1 MPKNQFEIPSELRQ
15 FAEENVERSRQLY
28 LQLVDGVSQ
37 VMGAWAP
44 SSSAAAREF
53 NDVREKAAEF
63 AKVNADA
70 AFTLAKEFAKARDL
84 QEMLTLQTRY
94 VQSQIRTYAEQTQ
107 QFGDLISKAFEAAS
121 QAQASG
127 PGQFQAKSET
137 NVQQMAMAKP
147 GKEASLGTVGTGANA
162 CPQCHGTGKIDGKP
176 CPKCLGTGTVV
187 EGIGGG

>member
-37 VMGAWAP
+37 AMGAWAP

-53 NDVREKAAEF
+53 NDVRERAAEF

-70 AFTLAKEFAKARDL
+70 AFTLAKEVAKAKDL

-94 VQSQIRTYAEQTQ
+94 VQSQMKTYAEQTQ
-107 QFGDLISKAFEAAS
+107 QFGELMSKAFAAAQS
-121 QAQASG
+121 QTAG
-127 PGQFQAKSET
+127 PGQSQAKSET
-137 NVQQMAMAKP
+137 KAQEQATAKP
-147 GKEASLGTVGTGANA
+147 GNEASPGTVGTGENT
-162 CPQCHGTGKIDGKP
+162 CPQCRGTGKIDGRP

>member
-15 FAEENVERSRQLY
+15 LAEENVERSRQLY

-37 VMGAWAP
+37 AMGAWTP

-53 NDVREKAAEF
+53 NDVRERAAEF

-70 AFTLAKEFAKARDL
+70 AFTLAKEVAKARDL

-94 VQSQIRTYAEQTQ
+94 VQSQMKTYAEQTQ
-107 QFGDLISKAFEAAS
+107 QFGELMSKAFAAAQSQTAGSSQS
-121 QAQASG
+121 QANFETKAQEQA
-127 PGQFQAKSET
+127 T
-137 NVQQMAMAKP
+137 AKP
-147 GKEASLGTVGTGANA
+147 GNEASPETVGTGENT
-162 CPQCHGTGKIDGKP
+162 CPQCHGTGKIKGRP